1 MPMKPD
7 LMFVLD
13 NAGWPGLLVNESGN
27 ILRANPAALQ
37 TFGPLGE
44 GSVSLNA
51 SIWFKGNSST
61 AEAFLASAARGQTSV
76 TIVKLRQKDGTIGT
90 FQGVGCSFQRD
101 GKNACL
107 IQFLPV
113 QPQPTDP
120 AATNTFASTPALRG
134 DAPAWE
140 GLAHKQKLDCALQL
154 ARTVALDF
162 NNALTSILG
171 HASLILSRIP
181 LDHPWRRSLMEIEKS
196 AEKAAE
202 TAGDLAGFSRQE
214 KETTTQAPGNLNEL
228 VRRAVGI
235 FQTDA
240 LPSVIW
246 GVQLEPKLYSAVFDE
261 AKMQQ
266 AFLKIIENAVQS
278 LDAGGQIIVMT
289 GNCDFN
295 DPKQDGG
302 VKIPAGSYVCIEF
315 SDSGCGISP
324 EVLPRVFEP
333 FFTTKDRAKH
343 RGLGL
348 AWVYGIVTN
357 HAGAVSITSQPG
369 GGTHVRVYLAA
380 QKRLIREQSQD
391 ADDLPGTGTIL
402 VVDDEELLLTMADA
416 ILTSYGYRVLT
427 ANTGAK
433 AIEIFSRQPDT
444 IDMVITDLVMPQMS
458 GRELSDQLRRI
469 RPQIPIL
476 TASGYIRTSGA
487 EVDENYLQK
496 PFTAAT
502 LLRKV
507 KQHHGPR
514 QGGWNEV

>member
-1 MPMKPD
+1 MKPD
-7 LMFVLD
+7 LTFVLD
-13 NAGWPGLLVNESGN
+13 NAGWPGLLVNESGI

-37 TFGPLGE
+37 TFGSVGE

-51 SIWFKGNSST
+51 SIWSKENSSS
-61 AEAFLASAARGQTSV
+61 AEAFLASSARAPTAG
-76 TIVKLRQKDGTIGT
+76 TILKLRQKDGTLGT
-90 FQGVGCSFQRD
+90 YQGVGCFFQRD
-101 GKNACL
+101 GKNVCL

-113 QPQPTDP
+113 RPQPKEP
-120 AATNTFASTPALRG
+120 ATTNTIASNPALRS
-134 DAPAWE
+134 DAPPWE
-140 GLAHKQKLDCALQL
+140 GLAQKQKLDCALQL

-181 LDHPWRRSLMEIEKS
+181 LDHPWRRSLLEIEKS

-214 KETTTQAPGNLNEL
+214 KEPTTQAPGNLNEL
-228 VRRAVGI
+228 VRRVVGI

-278 LDAGGQIIVMT
+278 IDTGGQIIVMT
-289 GNCDFN
+289 SNCDFKE
-295 DPKQDGG
+295 PKQDGS
-302 VKIPAGSYVCIEF
+302 VKIQAGSYVCIEF

-324 EVLPRVFEP
+324 EVLSRVFEP

-357 HAGAVSITSQPG
+357 HAGAVAISSQPG
-369 GGTHVRVYLAA
+369 GGTHVRIYLAA
-380 QKRLIREQSQD
+380 QKRLIREQSLN

-402 VVDDEELLLTMADA
+402 FVDDEELMLTMADA

-433 AIEIFSRQPDT
+433 AIEIFSRQPDA

-476 TASGYIRTSGA
+476 TASGYIRSSGV
-487 EVDENYLQK
+487 EMDENYLQK

-507 KQHHGPR
+507 KQHITPAGHG
-514 QGGWNEV
+514 